1 MSIEQS
7 KKRNARHGAY
17 KFWTSIPKA
26 SDIKITK
33 ADGTV
38 TYQKVD
44 NKAYAAKVIRKAKS

>member
-1 MSIEQS
+1 MSIEES
-7 KKRNARHGAY
+7 KKRKPRNGVY

-38 TYQKVD
+38 TYQKVN
-44 NKAYAAKVIRKAKS
+44 NKAYAAKVIRKGKS

>member
-7 KKRNARHGAY
+7 KKRNQRNGTY
-17 KFWTSIPKA
+17 RFWTSIPKA
-26 SDIKITK
+26 SDIKITR

-38 TYQKVD
+38 EYQKVN

>member
-7 KKRNARHGAY
+7 KKRNQRNGAY
-17 KFWTSIPKA
+17 RFWTSIPKA
-26 SDIKITK
+26 SDIKITR

-38 TYQKVD
+38 EYQKVN

>member
-38 TYQKVD
+38 TYQKVN
-44 NKAYAAKVIRKAKS
+44 NKAYAAKVIRKEKS

>member
-7 KKRNARHGAY
+7 KKRNQRNSTY
-17 KFWTSIPKA
+17 RFWTSIPKA
-26 SDIKITK
+26 SDIKITR

-38 TYQKVD
+38 EYQKVN